1 MLSMRGCRKEVLQR
15 RSATCCRT
23 LGLEKARQLYG
34 DQLSVASY
42 GSVRVVHDATH
53 GQHVNDV
60 IRVRDGQ
67 SYPSGADLEEALH
80 SLPFATFSLS
90 GDVSRAHRLAKV
102 READWARQGCRARR
116 HGDVFLNTVGTFGVS
131 SASYWWFRLMAGLG
145 RLLYYCHGKD
155 ETTLL
160 SRG

>member
-1 MLSMRGCRKEVLQR
+1 MRGCRKEVLQR

-60 IRVRDGQ
+60 IRVCDGQ

-102 READWARQGCRARR
+102 READWARQG
-116 HGDVFLNTVGTFGVS
+116 
-131 SASYWWFRLMAGLG
+131 
-145 RLLYYCHGKD
+145 
-155 ETTLL
+155 
-160 SRG
+160 